1 MKVNRSLENR
11 GGFLN
16 VLRLLMTASLPL
28 MKSVLTPL
36 AKSVLL
42 PLSLT
47 AAVLATDAAIQ
58 KNFFWS
64 GMTTLTFS
72 EEELDNMAIVTSL
85 KEAGLLINGVSE
97 TVKNKVK

>member
-16 VLRLLMTASLPL
+16 VLRLLMTASLPS

-97 TVKNKVK
+97 TVENKVK